1 MQKLLLGN
9 EAVARGFYEAGV
21 TVVSSYPGTPS
32 TEITQYSA
40 LYDEIYTEWSPNE
53 KVSAEVA
60 IGASIAGARAA
71 TAMKHVGLNVASDPL
86 YTAAYTGVNG
96 GLVVCVADDPGIHSS
111 QNEQDSR
118 GHAKTSKTPMLE
130 PSDSSECLSFTKLGF
145 ELSEKFDT
153 PVFIRLSTRIS
164 HSRGLCDISERIEFK
179 NEYKKNMP
187 KFVAMPNTA
196 RPRHEFVEQRMRE
209 LTEWAETCGIN
220 RVEMN
225 NAKIGVITS
234 GVAYQYAKEALGE
247 NASYLKLGMVNPLP
261 VRLIKDFAS
270 KADVLYVIEELD
282 DVIETHCRKNGVE
295 VIGKELFSFCGEI
308 RQDVIADKI
317 LNKKP
322 EIMSLQEEIPARPP
336 VMCAGCSHRGLFWA
350 LKKTGCV
357 ISGDIGCYTLSA
369 GPPLSAMDTC
379 ICMGASVSA
388 AHGFHKAE
396 GENGKK
402 VIGVIGDSTF
412 AHSGIT
418 GLINAV
424 YNGAGFV
431 TVIADNATTG
441 MTGHQDNPTTGK
453 TLKKEA
459 APVLDLVALCKS
471 IGVPRVRVV
480 DPNNLSATLAALKE
494 EVESGETSV
503 VIARRPCVLLKDTVL
518 GDSLMVD
525 AEACTF
531 CKVCFQIGCP
541 AIISADGKAV
551 IDENQCVGCGQCTG
565 LCRFQAIKGR
575 A

>member
-9 EAVARGFYEAGV
+9 EAIARGFYEAGV

-32 TEITQYSA
+32 TEITQYTA
-40 LYDEIYTEWSPNE
+40 LYDDIYTEWSPNE

-86 YTAAYTGVNG
+86 YTASYTGVNG

-118 GHAKTSKTPMLE
+118 GHAKTSKMPMLE
-130 PSDSSECLSFTKLGF
+130 PSDSNECLQFTKLGF

-164 HSRGLCDISERIEFK
+164 HSRGLCDVSERVEFK

-187 KFVAMPNTA
+187 KFVAMPSTA
-196 RPRHEFVEQRMRE
+196 RPRHEFVEQRMRD
-209 LTEWAETCGIN
+209 LAEWAEACGIN
-220 RVEMN
+220 RIEMN
-225 NAKIGVITS
+225 SPKIGVITS
-234 GVAYQYAKEALGE
+234 GVAYQYTKEALGE
-247 NASYLKLGMVNPLP
+247 NASYLRLGMVNPLP
-261 VRLIKDFAS
+261 VRLIQEFAS
-270 KADVLYVIEELD
+270 KVDVLYVIEELD
-282 DVIETHCRKNGVE
+282 DVIETHCRKNE
-295 VIGKELFSFCGEI
+295 INVIGKALFSFCGEI
-308 RQDVIADKI
+308 QQNLIAEKI
-317 LNKKP
+317 LSKKP
-322 EIMSLQEEIPARPP
+322 ESMSLGEELPARPP
-336 VMCAGCSHRGLFWA
+336 VMCAGCPHRGLFWA

-357 ISGDIGCYTLSA
+357 ISGDIGCYTLGA
-369 GPPLSAMDTC
+369 APPLSAIDTC
-379 ICMGASVSA
+379 ICMGAAISA

-418 GLINAV
+418 GLVNAV
-424 YNGAGFV
+424 YNKAGFL

-453 TLKKEA
+453 TLKKEE
-459 APVLDLVALCKS
+459 APVLDLELLSKS

-480 DPNNLSATLAALKE
+480 DPNKMSETLVALKE
-494 EVESGETSV
+494 EVASNETSV
-503 VIARRPCVLLKDTVL
+503 VIARRPCVLLKDVEP
-518 GDSLMVD
+518 GDPLTVD
-525 AEACTF
+525 AEKCTF
-531 CKVCFQIGCP
+531 CKACMQIGCP

-551 IDENQCVGCGQCTG
+551 IDEDQCAGCGQCME
-565 LCRFQAIKGR
+565 LCKLGAIKGR